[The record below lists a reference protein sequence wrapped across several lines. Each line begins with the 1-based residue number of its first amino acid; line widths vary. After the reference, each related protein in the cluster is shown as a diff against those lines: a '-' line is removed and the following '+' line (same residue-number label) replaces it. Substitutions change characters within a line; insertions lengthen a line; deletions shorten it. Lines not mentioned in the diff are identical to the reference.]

1 MFLEIFILLTS
12 RDILTT
18 GKAPTGADV
27 AELAEVIGIEAA
39 IRLVNRTI
47 GKRLY
52 IKISSFFKI
61 KSQAF
66 SNNFFCSTK
75 KLRVWSGKAYSLGER
90 YKVEGRSVYN
100 S

>member
-1 MFLEIFILLTS
+1 MFLEIFILLIS

-47 GKRLY
+47 GKR
-52 IKISSFFKI
+52 F
-61 KSQAF
+61 
-66 SNNFFCSTK
+66 
-75 KLRVWSGKAYSLGER
+75 
-90 YKVEGRSVYN
+90 
-100 S
+100 